1 MQTII
6 SVSATILGAILGRKT
21 VSSSTVGK
29 ATTAARGVG
38 RAMQQGDDVTRAQEN
53 VQVSQQQLVDL
64 DADLKAEIE
73 ALAARND
80 PATEDMDTLVLKPK
94 KSDIAVQL
102 VSLVWTPY
110 WQNANGMLTPAW

>member
-1 MQTII
+1 MRRRMC
-6 SVSATILGAILGRKT
+6 VL
-21 VSSSTVGK
+21 
-29 ATTAARGVG
+29 
-38 RAMQQGDDVTRAQEN
+38 
-53 VQVSQQQLVDL
+53 QQQLVDL
-64 DADLKAEIE
+64 DAELESDIK

-80 PATEDMDTLVLKPK
+80 PAIEDMDTLVLKPK